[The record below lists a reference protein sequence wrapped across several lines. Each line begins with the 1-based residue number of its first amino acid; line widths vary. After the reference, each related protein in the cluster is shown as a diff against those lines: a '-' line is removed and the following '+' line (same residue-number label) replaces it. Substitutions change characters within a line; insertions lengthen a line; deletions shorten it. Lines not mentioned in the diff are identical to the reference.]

1 MKKSIV
7 YGKQDSHEAAGGIE
21 MTSSLSRRRVIWLTA
36 GAATAL
42 LRPKAS
48 ASSEEKL
55 AREQPRPL
63 SWTDFIAQRSDLVE
77 LARARSAAGVDAY
90 LYTVAALA
98 VRLAAVPEAKLS
110 PFKPRAPLVSFAP
123 IHRGVPFFVIEWR
136 MEPRAVLPPH
146 NHPGHSVCT
155 LALEGEAR
163 VRHYE
168 PSADAPPLTS
178 RDPFHLSLTRE
189 QVLLP
194 RSVSTLGPE
203 RDNIHTFT
211 AGPRGARGID
221 ITTLHAATYDGSFS
235 FLDISGKDNDSA
247 ELVARWTGM

>member
-1 MKKSIV
+1 
-7 YGKQDSHEAAGGIE
+7 
-21 MTSSLSRRRVIWLTA
+21 MTLTSSRRRVLWLTA
-36 GAATAL
+36 GAAAAL
-42 LRPKAS
+42 LRPRAFS
-48 ASSEEKL
+48 DSGEKP
-55 AREQPRPL
+55 APEQLEPL
-63 SWTDFIAQRSDLVE
+63 SWTDFIAQRSELVE
-77 LARARSAAGVDAY
+77 LARTRSASGVDAY

-98 VRLAAVPEAKLS
+98 VRLGAVPKAKLY

-155 LALEGEAR
+155 LGLEGEAR
-163 VRHYE
+163 MRHYE
-168 PSADAPPLTS
+168 PAADAPPLTS
-178 RDPFHLSLTRE
+178 RDPFHLRLTRE

-221 ITTLHAATYDGSFS
+221 ITTLHAEKYDGSFS
-235 FLDISGKDNDSA
+235 FLDITGKSEDSG

>member
-1 MKKSIV
+1 MSP
-7 YGKQDSHEAAGGIE
+7 SFC
-21 MTSSLSRRRVIWLTA
+21 RRRVLWLTA
-36 GAATAL
+36 GAAAAL
-42 LRPKAS
+42 LRAKAS
-48 ASSEEKL
+48 SGSEEKPT
-55 AREQPRPL
+55 REQPGPL
-63 SWTDFIAQRSDLVE
+63 SWTDFIAQRSDLAE

-98 VRLAAVPEAKLS
+98 VRLAGVPDAKLF

-136 MEPRAVLPPH
+136 MEPQAVLPPH
-146 NHPGHSVCT
+146 NHPGYSVCT
-155 LALEGEAR
+155 LGLEGEAR

-168 PSADAPPLTS
+168 PGPDAPPLTS
-178 RDPFHLSLTRE
+178 RDPFHLRLTRE
-189 QVLLP
+189 QVLLA

-221 ITTLHAATYDGSFS
+221 ITTRHDPTYDGSFS
-235 FLDISGKDNDSA
+235 FLDIRSKDSDSA

>member
-1 MKKSIV
+1 MKKNIV
-7 YGKQDSHEAAGGIE
+7 YGSVATMG
-21 MTSSLSRRRVIWLTA
+21 SSFRRRRVLWLTA
-36 GAATAL
+36 GAAAAL
-42 LRPKAS
+42 LRAKAS
-48 ASSEEKL
+48 SGAEEKP
-55 AREQPRPL
+55 APEPPGPL
-63 SWTDFIAQRSDLVE
+63 GWMDFIAQRSDLIE
-77 LARARSAAGVDAY
+77 LARARNAAGVDAY

-98 VRLAAVPEAKLS
+98 VRLGAVPDAKLS

-146 NHPGHSVCT
+146 NHPGYSVCT
-155 LALEGEAR
+155 LGLEGEAL

-168 PSADAPPLTS
+168 PGPDAPPLTS
-178 RDPFHLSLTRE
+178 RDPFHLRLTRE

-221 ITTLHAATYDGSFS
+221 ITTRHDPSRDGSFS
-235 FLDISGKDNDSA
+235 FLDIGAKESDSS

>member
-1 MKKSIV
+1 
-7 YGKQDSHEAAGGIE
+7 
-21 MTSSLSRRRVIWLTA
+21 MTSSFSRRRVLWVTA
-36 GAATAL
+36 GTAAAL
-42 LRPKAS
+42 LPSKALS
-48 ASSEEKL
+48 GSVEKP
-55 AREQPRPL
+55 ARDQPEPL
-63 SWTDFIAQRSDLVE
+63 SWTDFIAQRSELVE
-77 LARARSAAGVDAY
+77 LARNRNAAGVDAY

-98 VRLAAVPEAKLS
+98 VRLGAVPDTKLY

-155 LALEGEAR
+155 LGLEGEAR
-163 VRHYE
+163 MRHYE
-168 PSADAPPLTS
+168 PAADAPPLTS
-178 RDPFHLSLTRE
+178 HDPFHLRLTRE

-194 RSVSTLGPE
+194 RGVSTLGPE

-221 ITTLHAATYDGSFS
+221 ITTFHGEKYDGSFS
-235 FLDISGKDNDSA
+235 FLDITDKHEDSG